1 VQHFP
6 SIAIGEDDHSYADHM
21 TMLEVEHA
29 KIVPD
34 ARNVAELM
42 AKTFMKRRK
51 EIEEQPQ
58 KVADLLRKYPFLKRL
73 DIV

>member
-1 VQHFP
+1 VQRFP

-51 EIEEQPQ
+51 EI
-58 KVADLLRKYPFLKRL
+58 LKSNHKKSQ
-73 DIV
+73 IC